1 MIAELIATGLTG
13 ALGGAAVLWLLRNW
27 IATRLSASVQHE
39 FDVKLEKL
47 RSDLQ
52 TSREKD
58 IEALRAQLQQML
70 SAQTAVQS
78 AFAQSHLSAQEKRLD
93 AVAIVWKSL
102 LNTRNNLPF
111 VLSFVELYKP
121 SEYQLLFDHK
131 PMQKWLDDLS
141 PQGVQQFARTKDSE
155 VEFARPFAG
164 EYLWSIL
171 FALEAV
177 STRMV
182 ILLWKRRVEG
192 TGKPWFEDD
201 IILRVIRSV
210 ATSDEFEQFRSME
223 FGQVT
228 WFRNL
233 IERKF
238 LLAAA
243 RIISGQAST
252 DVALE
257 EATRIL
263 DAASALKAAERPA

>member
-1 MIAELIATGLTG
+1 
-13 ALGGAAVLWLLRNW
+13 
-27 IATRLSASVQHE
+27 
-39 FDVKLEKL
+39 
-47 RSDLQ
+47 
-52 TSREKD
+52 
-58 IEALRAQLQQML
+58 
-70 SAQTAVQS
+70 
-78 AFAQSHLSAQEKRLD
+78 
-93 AVAIVWKSL
+93 
-102 LNTRNNLPF
+102 
-111 VLSFVELYKP
+111 
-121 SEYQLLFDHK
+121 
-131 PMQKWLDDLS
+131 
-141 PQGVQQFARTKDSE
+141 
-155 VEFARPFAG
+155 
-164 EYLWSIL
+164 
-171 FALEAV
+171 
-177 STRMV
+177 MV

-192 TGKPWFEDD
+192 TGNPLFEDD

-210 ATSDEFEQFRSME
+210 ATSDEFEQLRSME